1 MVILDNQKLLH
12 IMPIEDSVLF
22 FTQKERIIFNIIHV
36 IPPSDIN
43 LSNKEVKHI
52 ISRLFTAIQD
62 KNISKQQAKE
72 LLYTSSTFRHW
83 LKKTKLLKQF
93 MKMIV

>member
-1 MVILDNQKLLH
+1 MVILDNQELLH
-12 IMPIEDSVLF
+12 TISIEDSVLC
-22 FTQKERIIFNIIHV
+22 FTQKERTIFKIIRV
-36 IPPSDIN
+36 IPPSDID
-43 LSNKEVKHI
+43 LSDGEAKHI

-93 MKMIV
+93 MRMIV

>member
-1 MVILDNQKLLH
+1 MVILDNQELLH
-12 IMPIEDSVLF
+12 TISIEDSVLC
-22 FTQKERIIFNIIHV
+22 FTQKERTIFNIIRV
-36 IPPSDIN
+36 IPPSDID
-43 LSNKEVKHI
+43 LSDGEAKHI

-93 MKMIV
+93 VRMIV

>member
-1 MVILDNQKLLH
+1 MVILDNQELLH
-12 IMPIEDSVLF
+12 TISIEDSVLC
-22 FTQKERIIFNIIHV
+22 FTQKERTIFNIIRV
-36 IPPSDIN
+36 IPPSDID
-43 LSNKEVKHI
+43 LSDGKAKHI

-93 MKMIV
+93 MRIIV

>member
-22 FTQKERIIFNIIHV
+22 FTKTERIIFNIIRV
-36 IPPSDIN
+36 IPPSDID
-43 LSNKEVKHI
+43 LSDGEAKHI